1 MSEGH
6 KLAGFTARSLAEI
19 SVTLIPVIG
28 GPLGAAFTALELAA
42 VSRRLDQFFIELKVS
57 TSNLD
62 SRKVD
67 HAYLDT
73 DAFVDVVMAALEA
86 ARRTSNRAKH
96 RILAAILTGAA
107 STDRP
112 QQLDVEDVL
121 VVLRDLSTPALALLQ
136 EILVQAKGE
145 PVGSIT
151 TAIVPPTV
159 PDREFLL
166 NRLVAAGF
174 VREMKISDFSPYQH
188 YQPTDTLLRVVQL
201 MEAGG
206 WRAE

>member
-1 MSEGH
+1 MKGGH
-6 KLAGFTARSLAEI
+6 KLASFTARSLAEI
-19 SVTLIPVIG
+19 SVTSIPIIG

-42 VSRRLDQFFIELKVS
+42 VSRRLDQFFVELKAS
-57 TSNLD
+57 TSSLD

-67 HAYLDT
+67 HAYLET
-73 DAFVDVVMAALEA
+73 DAFVDIVMAALEA
-86 ARRTSNRAKH
+86 ARRTSARAKH
-96 RILAAILTGAA
+96 RVLAAILTGAA

-112 QQLDVEDVL
+112 QQLDVEDIL
-121 VVLRDLSTPALALLQ
+121 VVLRDLSTPGLNLLQ

-145 PVGSIT
+145 PSGSIM
-151 TAIVPPTV
+151 TAVVPPTV

-174 VREMKISDFSPYQH
+174 VREMKISDFTPYQH
-188 YQPTDTLLRVVQL
+188 YQPTDTVLRVIQL

-206 WRAE
+206 WRAD